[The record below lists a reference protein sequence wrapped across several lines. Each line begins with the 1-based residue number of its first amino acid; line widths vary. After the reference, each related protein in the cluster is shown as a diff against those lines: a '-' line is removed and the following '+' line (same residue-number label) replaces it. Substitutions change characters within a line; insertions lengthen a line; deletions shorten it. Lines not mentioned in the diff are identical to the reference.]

1 MSRFE
6 DLKKA
11 ANLLAGRE
19 GFELLRLLSTIEAN
33 GNAPKLIDYMDNLAS
48 FETTEPGAS
57 P

>member
-1 MSRFE
+1 VSRFE